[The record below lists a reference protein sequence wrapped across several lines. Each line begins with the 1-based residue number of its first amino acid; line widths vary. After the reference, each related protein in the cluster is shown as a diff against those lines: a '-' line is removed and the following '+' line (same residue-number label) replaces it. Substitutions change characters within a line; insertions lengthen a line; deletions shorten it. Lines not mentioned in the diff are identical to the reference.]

1 MDDFVDS
8 AVEQMAQDTRLSHL
22 ALSDADKEVVAEW
35 MRTVW
40 LAAQGK
46 KFGVDAEPY
55 D

>member
-8 AVEQMAQDTRLSHL
+8 TVEQMAQDPRLSHL
-22 ALSDADKEVVAEW
+22 AFSDDDKEVVAEW

-46 KFGVDAEPY
+46 KFGVDAEPS